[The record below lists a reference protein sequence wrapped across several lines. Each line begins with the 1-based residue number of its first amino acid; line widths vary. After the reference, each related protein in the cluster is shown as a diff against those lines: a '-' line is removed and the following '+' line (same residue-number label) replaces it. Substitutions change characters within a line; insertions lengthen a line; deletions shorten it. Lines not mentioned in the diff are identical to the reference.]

1 MIDYKIMEVYGYARV
16 SSKDQNPERQINSLL
31 EYGVKQKNILIDK
44 ESGSEF
50 NRKNY
55 NLLTGTKESAALLR
69 EGDTLVISSL
79 DRFGRNYI
87 ELKEEWYKVTKE
99 IKANIIVLDMPLLN
113 TSNRNSDIDNTF
125 IADLVFQILSYVA
138 EKERKI
144 SKQRQKEGIDNAH
157 KKGVKFG
164 RPLLKFP
171 SNFREIYDSWKS
183 KKLTARECYDKLNVS
198 RTGFYRLVQRF
209 ERGESTEY

>member
-1 MIDYKIMEVYGYARV
+1 MEFYGYARV
-16 SSKDQNPERQINSLL
+16 SSKDQNPERQINQLL
-31 EYGVKQKNILIDK
+31 EYGIKDKNILVDK
-44 ESGSEF
+44 VSGSEF

-79 DRFGRNYI
+79 DRFGRNYL
-87 ELKEEWYKVTKE
+87 ELREEWYKVTKE

-113 TSNRNSDIDNTF
+113 TSKGTTDIDNTF

-138 EKERKI
+138 EKERRL

-157 KKGVKFG
+157 TKGVKFG

-171 SNFREIYDSWKS
+171 GNFKEIYESWKL
-183 KKLTARECYDKLNVS
+183 KKITAKECYDKLKVS
-198 RTGFYRLVQRF
+198 RTGFYRLVERF
-209 ERGESTEY
+209 EKGEYTEE

>member
-138 EKERKI
+138 EKERRL
-144 SKQRQKEGIDNAH
+144 SKQRQKEGIDNARA
-157 KKGVKFG
+157 KGVKFG

-171 SNFREIYDSWKS
+171 ENFKEIYDSWKM
-183 KKLTARECYDKLNVS
+183 KNITAKECYDKLKVS
-198 RTGFYRLVQRF
+198 RTGFYRLVERF
-209 ERGESTEY
+209 EKGEYTEE